1 MILQINHQQRSSGN
15 NIKNRDLKNMPSM
28 HWEKLWREIS
38 VGKTP
43 STTPIDEHFWSLL
56 PKHSTILEV
65 GCGWGRIVFEC
76 LKRGYNVVG
85 IDINKNEVEFLKK
98 KLSGLKINKKVEI
111 FQENILSTSFKDNM
125 FSATIMQGVLSALH
139 KDNRNTALCEIHRT
153 LAPLGYIHIAEFEFI
168 SNDPLMQKR
177 YKKDKVITKELGT
190 LSIRNNLGQELY
202 RTHNFKKDEL
212 VKIVT
217 KNKFNII
224 SLSRCIFLSYHGNKK
239 PGILI
244 IAQKV

>member
-1 MILQINHQQRSSGN
+1 
-15 NIKNRDLKNMPSM
+15 MPSIY
-28 HWEKLWREIS
+28 WEKLWEKIS

-43 STTPIDEHFWSLL
+43 STTPIEEHFWSLL

-85 IDINKNEVEFLKK
+85 IDINKNEVESLKK
-98 KLSGLKINKKVEI
+98 KLSSVKINKKVKI
-111 FQENILSTSFKDNM
+111 YQKNILSSSFKDNT

-139 KDNRNTALCEIHRT
+139 RDNRNTALREIHRT
-153 LAPLGYIHIAEFEFI
+153 LAPFGYIHIAEFEFI

-177 YKKDKVITKELGT
+177 YKKDKLVTKELGT
-190 LSIRNNLGQELY
+190 LSIRNDLGQELY
-202 RTHNFKKDEL
+202 RTHNFKENEL
-212 VKIVT
+212 VDLVT

-224 SLSRCIFLSYHGNKK
+224 SLSKSTFLSYHNNKK